1 MTSPLEPYHTVVVKI
16 GSSLLIDAA
25 THRLHESWLAS
36 LVQDVAHLHQAG
48 KRVVIVTS
56 GATALG
62 KRALGWGQRPLD
74 LPQKQAAA
82 ATGQIALSVAY
93 HQAFLLQ
100 AIETAQVLLTWQ
112 DTEDR
117 RRHLNARNTLRVLLD
132 QRVIPII
139 NENDT
144 VATEELRYGD
154 NDRLSARV
162 AQIVGA
168 DALVI
173 LSDVDGLYTAPPQKD
188 PAAIHIPR
196 VDAITPEIFALAR
209 GPSDNDS
216 KGGMMTKLQAAHI
229 ATAAGCTTLICLGTL
244 PAPLSR
250 LAQGAKYTVFTPRDN
265 PLSARLAWIAGHIHP
280 SGSLHLDDGAARAI
294 QDRKSLLPVGVTAT
308 EGDYEKGDVVRI
320 LHNQR
325 CIGMG
330 MVNYDASDVAVL
342 LGKRSEDIEGL
353 LGYTSGDT
361 LIHCDDMVVLTK
373 L

>member
-1 MTSPLEPYHTVVVKI
+1 VTSPLDPHRTIVVKI
-16 GSSLLIDAA
+16 GSSLLIESA
-25 THRLHESWLAS
+25 THQLHQTWLAS
-36 LVQDVAHLHQAG
+36 LVADVAALHALG

-62 KRALGWGQRPLD
+62 KRALGWGQKPLD

-93 HQAFLLQ
+93 HQAFKLHD
-100 AIETAQVLLTWQ
+100 IETAQILLTWE

-132 QRVIPII
+132 QRVVPII

-173 LSDVDGLYTAPPQKD
+173 LSDVDGLYTAPPQKNPD
-188 PAAIHIPR
+188 AQHIP
-196 VDAITPEIFALAR
+196 VVPALTPEIFALAR
-209 GPSDNDS
+209 GPSDTDS
-216 KGGMMTKLQAAHI
+216 KGGMVTKLQAAQI
-229 ATAAGCTTLICLGTL
+229 ATAAGCATLICLGTL
-244 PAPLSR
+244 ASPLSR
-250 LAQGAKYTVFTPRDN
+250 LAQGERYTVFTPSES
-265 PLSARLAWIAGHIHP
+265 PLSARSAWIAGHIHP
-280 SGSLHLDDGAARAI
+280 SGSLHVDAGAARAMGA
-294 QDRKSLLPVGVTAT
+294 RKSLLPVGVVAT
-308 EGDYEKGDVVRI
+308 EGSYEKGDVVRI
-320 LHNQR
+320 LHEKT

-330 MVNYDASDVAVL
+330 IVHYDAPDVAAL
-342 LGKRSEDIEGL
+342 LGKKSHQIEGI